1 MQGVFKV
8 QILSFKIFI
17 KPSLWMI
24 TTNVFGT
31 NVLNSQEMVS
41 VQKYSG

>member
-24 TTNVFGT
+24 VHWDECIEQLGD
-31 NVLNSQEMVS
+31 
-41 VQKYSG
+41 G